1 MTSTFPKRNMGNL
14 TNVKN
19 AIRIIKTE
27 KPSGII
33 YKVLT
38 LLKKNTN
45 VTNVDLVPKPPQLWA
60 AMFTGATRILPF
72 RIELNIS

>member
-1 MTSTFPKRNMGNL
+1 MVNL

-38 LLKKNTN
+38 LLKRSTN
-45 VTNVDLVPKPPQLWA
+45 VTNVDLAQKPPQL
-60 AMFTGATRILPF
+60 
-72 RIELNIS
+72 

>member
-38 LLKKNTN
+38 LLKKSTS
-45 VTNVDLVPKPPQLWA
+45 VTNVDLAPKPLQL
-60 AMFTGATRILPF
+60 
-72 RIELNIS
+72 